1 MRETCGLSS
10 RKMTSIVM
18 CVDNVACIAQLKK
31 TYIIIDKLFSG
42 YVLQKN
48 SNVFFKDVNC

>member
-1 MRETCGLSS
+1 
-10 RKMTSIVM
+10 M

-31 TYIIIDKLFSG
+31 TYIIIDKLFSD